1 MQEPQ
6 TTTPSGID
14 PRNPFDNPTENRDYN
29 LDYSDIL
36 PLSFSGSKLKIVTQ
50 KIS

>member
-6 TTTPSGID
+6 TTSPSGID

-36 PLSFSGSKLKIVTQ
+36 PPHHSPRI
-50 KIS
+50 